1 MMKMTKNV
9 LILSIVGFCMIACSS
24 NETEIELS
32 KSKIAAP
39 TVNGKRLVKIKHGE
53 TYTSIEYNSQGQVSK
68 VKHHSKDGTTREDTY
83 WYEDRRVIWS
93 PLECIYNL
101 GNGLAVECNYTALI
115 LGENAMTVE
124 CRNTYA
130 YDSGGHLI
138 KVTRPDLSYDEPINE
153 IYTNNAWSNDGNIRS
168 VIETESSEVGA
179 LFEEYEIKYSSIE
192 NNIPLFFTYYNKDNI
207 YLEWQ
212 GCFGKRCKNLPQSV
226 IWTDRTM
233 EPSWV
238 VHSITYNYDYRFENG
253 LITKISVV
261 STTDKGTSSKEVY
274 ELEWW

>member
-53 TYTSIEYNSQGQVSK
+53 TYTSIEYNTQGQVSK

-83 WYEDRRVIWS
+83 WYEDRRVIGS
-93 PLECIYNL
+93 PLERIYNL
-101 GNGLAVECNYTALI
+101 GNGLVVECNYTALI
-115 LGENAMTVE
+115 LDENVMTVE
-124 CRNTYA
+124 CRATYA
-130 YDSGGHLI
+130 YDSGGYLI
-138 KVTRPDLSYDEPINE
+138 KVTQPDLTEEPINE
-153 IYTNNAWSNDGNIRS
+153 IYTNNAWSDDGNIRS
-168 VIETESSEVGA
+168 VIETESSKVGA
-179 LFEEYEIKYSSIE
+179 LFEYEIKYSSIE

-226 IWTDRTM
+226 IFTNRTM
-233 EPSWV
+233 EPSWEG
-238 VHSITYNYDYRFENG
+238 HSITYNYDYTSENG

>member
-53 TYTSIEYNSQGQVSK
+53 TYTSLEYNSQGQVSK
-68 VKHHSKDGTTREDTY
+68 VKHYSKDGITREDTY
-83 WYEDRRVIWS
+83 WYEDRRVILS
-93 PLECIYNL
+93 PIELVYNL
-101 GNGLAVECNYTALI
+101 SNGCAIDCNYTVFISDLEDIAVECRDTYT
-115 LGENAMTVE
+115 
-124 CRNTYA
+124 
-130 YDSGGHLI
+130 YDSSEHLT
-138 KVTRPDLSYDEPINE
+138 KVTRPYDVTEE
-153 IYTNNAWSNDGNIRS
+153 KHIYETCTYTYRDGNIVS
-168 VIETESSEVGA
+168 VIETESSENKV
-179 LFEEYEIKYSSIE
+179 LLEYDIKYTSIE
-192 NNIPLFFTYYNKDNI
+192 NNIPLFFTYYNTANI

-212 GCFGKRCKNLPQSV
+212 GCFGKRCKNLPQCL
-226 IWTDRTM
+226 IYTNRTM
-233 EPSWV
+233 ESSWEGY
-238 VHSITYNYDYRFENG
+238 STTYNYDYTYENG

>member
-1 MMKMTKNV
+1 MIKMTKNV

-101 GNGLAVECNYTALI
+101 DNGLAVECNYTVLTS
-115 LGENAMTVE
+115 LEENAMTVE

-138 KVTRPDLSYDEPINE
+138 KVTRPNLSDDEPINE
-153 IYTNNAWSNDGNIRS
+153 IYTNNAWSDDGNIRS
-168 VIETESSEVGA
+168 IIETESSEVGA
-179 LFEEYEIKYSSIE
+179 LFEYDIKYSSIE

-226 IWTDRTM
+226 IHTNRTM
-233 EPSWV
+233 EPSWEGY
-238 VHSITYNYDYRFENG
+238 SITYNYDYKSENG

-261 STTDKGTSSKEVY
+261 STTNKGNSSKDVY